1 MPRIRILVPD
11 GLLQA
16 SATHA
21 EQLGRDISELYGE
34 AIERYIKVT
43 ANASAGALRS
53 RHTIPSTSPSLV
65 IEISEDL
72 FQRAEKVAKRLGKK
86 RHVMYAEAMARYV
99 AIAGTAESA
108 LDRGHDLP
116 EGAWRAPESTT

>member
-1 MPRIRILVPD
+1 VPD
-11 GLLQA
+11 GLLQVT
-16 SATHA
+16 ATHA
-21 EQLGRDISELYGE
+21 EQLGKDISELYTE

-43 ANASAGALRS
+43 ANASPGALRS
-53 RHTIPSTSPSLV
+53 RHTIPRDSPQIV

-86 RHVMYAEAMARYV
+86 RHVMYAEAMARHV
-99 AIAGTAESA
+99 TAAGTAESA

-116 EGAWRAPESTT
+116 EGAWRATGST

>member
-1 MPRIRILVPD
+1 MVPE

-16 SATHA
+16 ITTQA
-21 EQLGRDISELYGE
+21 EGLGRDVSELYAEG
-34 AIERYIKVT
+34 IERYVKAT
-43 ANASAGALRS
+43 ATASPGSLRS
-53 RHTIPSTSPSLV
+53 RHLIPQSSPSLV

-72 FQRAEKVAKRLGKK
+72 FERADKAAKRLGKK

-99 AIAGTAESA
+99 TVVDTAESA

-116 EGAWRAPESTT
+116 EGAWRATGSPKGSSAG

>member
-1 MPRIRILVPD
+1 MPRVRILVPD

-16 SATHA
+16 TATQA
-21 EQLGRDISELYGE
+21 QQLGKDISELYVE

-43 ANASAGALRS
+43 AHASPGSLRS
-53 RHTIPSTSPSLV
+53 RHTIPPTSPEIV

-72 FQRAEKVAKRLGKK
+72 FERADKVAKRLGKK
-86 RHVMYAEAMARYV
+86 RHVMYAEAMARQVTPV
-99 AIAGTAESA
+99 ATAESA

-116 EGAWRAPESTT
+116 EGAWRSARPT

>member
-1 MPRIRILVPD
+1 MPRVRILVPD

-16 SATHA
+16 TTTKA
-21 EQLGRDISELYGE
+21 EQLGKDISELYAE

-43 ANASAGALRS
+43 EHASPGSLRS
-53 RHTIPSTSPSLV
+53 RHIIARSSPEIV

-72 FQRAEKVAKRLGKK
+72 FQRADKVAKRLGKK
-86 RHVMYAEAMARYV
+86 RHVMYAEALARQV
-99 AIAGTAESA
+99 APEAAAESA

-116 EGAWRAPESTT
+116 GGAWRPMGPT